1 MGDCLSA
8 LWDASSAVFLCDCG
22 HHWRREVVLKYR
34 AEIDGLRALAV
45 IPVILFHAGFDL
57 FSGGFV
63 GVDIFFVISGYLIT
77 AIIIADI
84 ESNRFSILRF
94 YERRARRILPA
105 LFFVML
111 VCIPF
116 AWLWMTPKELQKFS
130 ESLFAISFFSSNF
143 LFWTESGYFATAAE
157 FKPLLHTWSLAV
169 EEQYYLLF
177 PVFLLFAW
185 RFGRNKVFW
194 MIVVLLLASLWLSEW
209 ASGQGGRIAGGNFY
223 LFPTRAWELFAGSL
237 SAFIIR
243 ARGIKKNNALALIG
257 LLAIIFSIFFYS
269 EATPFPSLYALVPV
283 GGTVLLILFS
293 DEATLASKILSQ
305 RFIVALG
312 LVSYSAYL
320 WHQPLFAFARL
331 LNTYHP
337 SPFVMAFLSLFA
349 FFLAYFS
356 WKYIETPFRRK
367 RDIKPRAIF
376 LFSFSGL
383 LAFSAIGIYGHLSQ
397 GLLNPYFKSAPNVEY
412 LSLGDKVDHVG
423 DICDFQPL
431 QNAAS
436 VSRCDFGDLQS
447 EDTVVLIGD
456 SHAQSVSFS
465 LDEQLKMLNKRGVFL
480 SLNECQMIPY
490 LHKNK
495 RTLSRHCSEKFDA
508 FLTYLEEL
516 NTDVV
521 LVGRWT
527 VKFYPIDGVIDD
539 LVFVGS
545 EGNSERD
552 DEYGESDV
560 LRDGVL
566 SRTQGDKKW
575 ALLTYIE
582 KLAAAS
588 KRLFLVYP
596 IPETGI
602 DIEKHNRLSYQRS
615 GLILDSISTSIDDY
629 ERRNAFVTGV
639 FDELLVSQSNIVKI
653 DPKAVFCNTFIPN
666 RCAAQFNTV
675 PYYYDDDHLSKEG
688 GDLIIGEISALANWK
703 Q

>member
-1 MGDCLSA
+1 M
-8 LWDASSAVFLCDCG
+8 
-22 HHWRREVVLKYR
+22 KYR

-45 IPVILFHAGFDL
+45 IPVILFHAGFSL

-63 GVDIFFVISGYLIT
+63 GVDVFFVISGYLIT
-77 AIIIADI
+77 TIIIEDI
-84 ESNRFSILRF
+84 EKDQFSIKNF

-116 AWLWMTPKELQKFS
+116 SWLWMSPNELQKFS
-130 ESLFAISFFSSNF
+130 ESLIAVSFFSSNF
-143 LFWTESGYFATAAE
+143 LFWTEAGYFATAAE

-177 PVFLLFAW
+177 PVFLMVAW

-194 MIVVLLLASLWLSEW
+194 VIVALLLASLCFSEW
-209 ASGQGGRIAGGNFY
+209 ASGQGGRIAGANFY

-237 SAFIIR
+237 SAFIICQH
-243 ARGIKKNNALALIG
+243 GIKKNNALALIG
-257 LLAIIFSIFFYS
+257 LLAIVFSIFSFS

-293 DEATLASKILSQ
+293 DETAFTSKILSL
-305 RFIVALG
+305 RPVVMLG

-331 LNTYHP
+331 LDVYQP
-337 SPFVMAFLSLFA
+337 SPLLMAFLSLLS

-356 WKYIETPFRRK
+356 WRYVEAPFRRK
-367 RDIKPRAIF
+367 QKIKPRAIF
-376 LFSFSGL
+376 LFSLSGL
-383 LAFSAIGIYGHLSQ
+383 LAFSAIGVYGHLKE
-397 GLLNPYFKSAPNVEY
+397 GLLNPYIKNAPNVEY
-412 LSLGDKVDHVG
+412 LSLGDKSDHVG
-423 DICDFQPL
+423 DVCEPQPIE
-431 QNAAS
+431 NAAS
-436 VSRCDFGDLQS
+436 ISRCDFGDLKS
-447 EDTVVLIGD
+447 KDTVVLLGD
-456 SHAQSVSFS
+456 SHAHAISYS
-465 LDEQLKMLNKRGVFL
+465 LDEQLKNLNKRGVSL
-480 SLNECQMIPY
+480 SLNSCDMIPY
-490 LHKNK
+490 LHRNK

-508 FLTYLEEL
+508 FLAYIKEL

-527 VKFYPIDGVIDD
+527 VKFYPIEGVIDH

-545 EGNSERD
+545 EGNFERD

-566 SRTQGDKKW
+566 SRTLNDKKW
-575 ALLTYIE
+575 ALVTYVE
-582 KLAAAS
+582 KMAAAS
-588 KRLFLVYP
+588 NRLFLIYP

-602 DIEKHNRLSYQRS
+602 DIEKYNRLSYQRS
-615 GLILDSISTSIDDY
+615 GQILDSISTSIADY
-629 ERRNAFVTGV
+629 EKRNAFVTGV

-653 DPKAVFCNTFIPN
+653 DPKAIFCDTVIPN

-675 PYYYDDDHLSKEG
+675 PYYYDDDHLSKAG
-688 GDLIIGEISALANWK
+688 GDLIIGKISALANWK
-703 Q
+703 HLP